1 MLARPAVSIET
12 WKKSSSVRSPPS
24 TSQLMPFWQMSPLW
38 MTGVT
43 ASAYDVTVGF
53 VESAPKIC
61 TSSTV
66 QYVLASP
73 GSRYFD
79 SEPAAP
85 PEPWYQTTSSRP
97 GPPAAIHG
105 KTSAL
110 PGVGAVSVVVP
121 TCAGLSRLT
130 CRAGAQ
136 VTPPSFENVY

>member
-61 TSSTV
+61 ASATV
-66 QYVLASP
+66 QDVLASP

-97 GPPAAIHG
+97 APPAAIHG
-105 KTSAL
+105 NTSAL
-110 PGVGAVSVVVP
+110 PGVGAVSVEVP
-121 TCAGLSRLT
+121 VCVGLSRLT

-136 VTPPSFENVY
+136 VRPPSFE